1 MTTGRLA
8 RAAGII
14 AVLLVVSR
22 LLGLVREMVLAG
34 AYGASGETDAF
45 ISSLVIVNSLAA
57 ILLFTLVTAVIPAFQ
72 RESAVAGEGSAWR
85 LLWAVAA
92 WSALGLVILSAVVA
106 LVPELVGRAVFV
118 TKPERAADAAELLR
132 IMAPAVTLQGL
143 SALATALLQARG
155 RFAAPAAVGV
165 ALNLGIIAGL
175 LIGARTIGIE
185 MAAWGVVAGGI
196 LQLAV
201 QAPQFLRLH
210 AAAAARP
217 SIRHPR
223 LAAVGALAVPVAAA
237 SFLQQINNITDKVF
251 ANTLDDGRTTA
262 LAFANT
268 LGQVPRAALLLPLV
282 TPLFPALARM
292 IAEGRRD
299 DAAAAVQRVAG
310 VLGLVAV
317 PLSAWIVVFPQELA
331 QLVFRDAVGVFGES
345 QCDADCVQQVGRP
358 LLFYGLAVWG
368 GFIAFLA
375 NRALAAAERTRE
387 VMVATGIVVV
397 VTIALDFALIGPLEQ
412 AGLALASALAI
423 AVGVVVSLLYL
434 RRHLGGLSLRALAL
448 VQGRLVVAALLAVA
462 VAVALGGPFPTD
474 GRAGTALVGGLA
486 AKTVAAGVV
495 YLGAARLLAPAEL
508 REAGAGLK
516 AMVRRRR

>member
-14 AVLLVVSR
+14 ALLLVASR

-34 AYGASGETDAF
+34 AYGTTGETDAF

-72 RESAVAGEGSAWR
+72 RESAESGDHSAWR

-92 WSALGLVILSAVVA
+92 WSALGLVILSAAVA
-106 LVPELVGRAVFV
+106 LFPELVGRAVFV
-118 TKPERAADAAELLR
+118 TKPERAAEAADLLR

-185 MAAWGVVAGGI
+185 VAAWGVVAGGL
-196 LQLAV
+196 LQLVV
-201 QAPQFLRLH
+201 QAPQFLRLR
-210 AAAAARP
+210 AEARARP
-217 SIRHPR
+217 TFRHPR
-223 LAAVGALAVPVAAA
+223 LAVVGALAVPVAAA
-237 SFLQQINNITDKVF
+237 SFLQQINNITDKIF

-292 IAEGRRD
+292 LAEGRRG
-299 DAAAAVQRVAG
+299 DAALAVQRVAG

-317 PLSAWIVVFPQELA
+317 PLSAWIVLFPQEIA
-331 QLVFRDAVGVFGES
+331 QLVFRDFVGLFGES
-345 QCDADCVQQVGRP
+345 QCDADCAEQVGRP
-358 LLFYGLAVWG
+358 LLFYGFAVWG
-368 GFIAFLA
+368 GFMAFLA

-387 VMVATGIVVV
+387 VMLATGVVV
-397 VTIALDFALIGPLEQ
+397 VATIALDFALIGPLEQ
-412 AGLALASALAI
+412 AGLALASAVAI
-423 AVGVVVSLLYL
+423 AIGVVVSLLYL
-434 RRHLGGLSLRALAL
+434 RRHLTGLSLRALAL
-448 VQGRLVVAALLAVA
+448 SQGRLVVAA
-462 VAVALGGPFPTD
+462 ALGVGAALALGPVFPTD
-474 GRAGTALVGGLA
+474 GRVGSELVVGLGVKSLA
-486 AKTVAAGVV
+486 AGLV
-495 YLGAARLLAPAEL
+495 YLLATRVLAPVEL
-508 REAGAGLK
+508 REAASGIR
-516 AMVRRRR
+516 AMVRRR